1 MLQQTRVQ
9 TVIPYY
15 ERFLRR
21 FPTLPALAT
30 ADEQDVLREWAGLGY
45 YARARSLKRAAEQMV
60 RDHASAV
67 PRNAEDLL
75 ALPGIGRY
83 TSGAIR
89 SIAFGERAAIVDANV
104 RRVIA
109 RLLAEPRLSDTD
121 TWTVAQQLV
130 PKHDP
135 GSFNQAL
142 MELGAVICTART
154 PGCPDCPLR
163 RSCRAARAG
172 DPERY
177 PARKGKK
184 APHEVV
190 LVSGVVRRAQKLLM
204 LRRPSTGLLGGLWE
218 LPTRAGR
225 SASALAAVL
234 GEEIGVQTKPGAP
247 VGRVRHQLSHRLL
260 DVRIVKLEFLGGRLH
275 RRKRGEA
282 IWCTAAEAEE
292 LPLSSLTRKVL
303 RVALR

>member
-67 PRNAEDLL
+67 PRNADDLL

-109 RLLAEPRLSDTD
+109 RLLAEPGLSDAD

-130 PKHDP
+130 PEHEP

-142 MELGAVICTART
+142 MELGATICTART

-172 DPERY
+172 DPGRY
-177 PARKGKK
+177 PTRKGKK
-184 APHEVV
+184 APREVA
-190 LVSGVVRRAQKLLM
+190 LVCGVVRRAQKLLM
-204 LRRPSTGLLGGLWE
+204 LRRPSAGLLGGLWE
-218 LPTRAGR
+218 LPTQEVR
-225 SASALAAVL
+225 SASALATVL
-234 GEEIGVQTKPGAP
+234 YEEIGVRTRASAP
-247 VGRVRHQLSHRLL
+247 VGRVRHQLSHRVL
-260 DVRIVKLEFLGGRLH
+260 DVRIVKLELLGGRLH

-282 IWCTAAEAEE
+282 SWCTAAEAEE